1 MVLLDYGFCG
11 CGVCSALV
19 PQVCVWCLVLV
30 GFFDSRG
37 LLSGFDSGFMLRCG
51 GCGWCD
57 CGWFP
62 MIMVGLVFVVFLVWC
77 LGCGWLRLLV

>member
-30 GFFDSRG
+30 GFFDSG
-37 LLSGFDSGFMLRCG
+37 DYFSGFDSGLC
-51 GCGWCD
+51 CAV
-57 CGWFP
+57 
-62 MIMVGLVFVVFLVWC
+62 VGVAGVIAVGFL
-77 LGCGWLRLLV
+77 

>member
-30 GFFDSRG
+30 GFFDSRATFRVLILG
-37 LLSGFDSGFMLRCG
+37 LC
-51 GCGWCD
+51 CA
-57 CGWFP
+57 
-62 MIMVGLVFVVFLVWC
+62 VA
-77 LGCGWLRLLV
+77 GWLV